1 MVEGADL
8 YSILVS
14 YAKKINS
21 PFIDISFFLEYLG
34 RSAKMYAK
42 DSTSWKKW
50 AQEDRKVKFWS
61 ELSAI
66 TEDGKCELLGDTIDG
81 RIFMSF
87 YYPDLLTEVYK
98 HIDEKPDLP
107 FPSEE
112 SLKITIPGN
121 QVRYLNS
128 DYDLIPILADPQKA
142 GAPILK
148 LGFPDSFGFA
158 LVLPGMIPR
167 QLTEIALRKIREY
180 LHHHGN
186 REFAYHKLSSTLQG
200 KEAFVKDQLDQILMR
215 PAELYRLM
223 EESSEL
229 TSAFWAH
236 FCNLV
241 KNDIK
246 KKKERLFSE
255 IAVFQSLHIIEA
267 VNGFYRSLALRK
279 KEVELAFRNLEASL
293 AKPPYLYTMEQIL
306 KFTSPAGGFL
316 KDQYTTEELEAWIR
330 KQTTDAKDNK
340 LPALLVLKTSQAI
353 DQGFILKTKILFLC
367 ARLLNDARFVIKNDV
382 SKHWGK
388 LVHDYQSEPA
398 MENDIDFEK
407 LLVKTA
413 EKHCP
418 ELMSLLADSKLAAVY
433 YEMEHK
439 ENGIPANLR
448 IFSSGKLLPY
458 SALFLLWRKELLSD
472 AKSDLPFWYS
482 LPIISS
488 IIGFFK
494 RLSQKK
500 KPAKQSLHEEEIDEQ
515 ETLEEKSHVAAIKDM
530 AEELELELVP
540 AGYTLDLYLKALEDR
555 WIRLIDME
563 ARESLINDLKYL
575 ARENLRRT
583 IKINKQ
589 FKLTMEALNQLA
601 YNFVIR
607 HPVLSTI
614 TARDSLINYIELYF
628 VKLLV
633 SIK

>member
-1 MVEGADL
+1 MVPEADL
-8 YSILVS
+8 YSIISS

-21 PFIDISFFLEYLG
+21 PFIDINFFQDYLG
-34 RSAKMYAK
+34 RSAKMYIK
-42 DSTSWKKW
+42 DSPSWKKW
-50 AQEDRKVKFWS
+50 LQEDRKVKFWS
-61 ELSAI
+61 ELSALA
-66 TEDGKCELLGDTIDG
+66 EEGKCELLGDSVDG
-81 RIFMSF
+81 RIFISS
-87 YYPDLLTEVYK
+87 YYPDLLAEVYR

-128 DYDLIPILADPQKA
+128 EYDLLPIMADPNKA

-148 LGFPDSFGFA
+148 IGFPDSFGSA

-167 QLTEIALRKIREY
+167 QITEVSLRKLRDY

-186 REFAYHKLSSTLQG
+186 REYAYHKLSTTLQG
-200 KEAFVKDQLDQILMR
+200 KETFIKDQLDQILMR
-215 PAELYRLM
+215 PVELYRTM

-236 FCNLV
+236 FCNLI
-241 KNDIK
+241 KNDLK

-267 VNGFYRSLALRK
+267 VNGYYRSLALRK
-279 KEVELAFRNLEASL
+279 KEVELAFRNLEACL
-293 AKPPYLYTMEQIL
+293 AKPPYLYTMDQIL
-306 KFTSPAGGFL
+306 KFTGPMGGLL

-330 KQTTDAKDNK
+330 KLTTETKDNR
-340 LPALLVLKTSQAI
+340 LPILLVVKTSSAI
-353 DQGFILKTKILFLC
+353 DQGFILKTKMLSLC
-367 ARLLNDARFVIKNDV
+367 ARLLNDARVVVKSDV

-388 LVHDYQSEPA
+388 LAHDFRSELA
-398 MENDIDFEK
+398 MENDAEFER
-407 LLVKTA
+407 LLAKTA
-413 EKHCP
+413 EKRCP
-418 ELMSLLADSKLAAVY
+418 ELMSLLADPKLAAVY
-433 YEMEHK
+433 FEMEHK
-439 ENGIPANLR
+439 ENAIPPNTR
-448 IFSSGKLLPY
+448 IFSNGKLLPY

-482 LPIISS
+482 LPIISA
-488 IIGFFK
+488 IIGFFT
-494 RLSQKK
+494 RLSQRKK
-500 KPAKQSLHEEEIDEQ
+500 SAKSSYKEEEVVEQ
-515 ETLEEKSHVAAIKDM
+515 EILEEKGRMEEIKDT

-540 AGYTLDLYLKALEDR
+540 TGYTLDQYHKVLEDR

-563 ARESLINDLKYL
+563 ARENLINDVKYL

-583 IKINKQ
+583 LRIQKQ
-589 FKLTMEALNQLA
+589 FKITREALNQLA
-601 YNFVIR
+601 YDFVIQ

-614 TARDSLINYIELYF
+614 TSRESLILYVELYF